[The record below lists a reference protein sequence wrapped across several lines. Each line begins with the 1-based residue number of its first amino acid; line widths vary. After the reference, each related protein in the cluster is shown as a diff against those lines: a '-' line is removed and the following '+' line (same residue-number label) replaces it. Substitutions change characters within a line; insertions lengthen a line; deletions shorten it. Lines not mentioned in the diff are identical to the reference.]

1 MQQQGL
7 GLSALNVTHLKNII
21 MANIT
26 LTFTN
31 PLPEGV
37 QIGNI
42 AWYVDTSTGL
52 EIEMGPITSISIN
65 PVTITVNAATGV
77 VPPTAADFIFYVKNP
92 IGVVSSLK
100 GYYAEAQFVNEST
113 KYAEL
118 FSVGT
123 EIFESSK

>member
-1 MQQQGL
+1 
-7 GLSALNVTHLKNII
+7 

-37 QIGNI
+37 QVGNI
-42 AWYVDTSTGL
+42 AWYLNTTTNL
-52 EIEMGPITSISIN
+52 EIEMGPITSISAN
-65 PVTITVNAATGV
+65 PVSIVIDATVGV
-77 VPPTAADFIFYVKNP
+77 VPPTATDFIFYVQNP

-113 KYAEL
+113 EYAEL